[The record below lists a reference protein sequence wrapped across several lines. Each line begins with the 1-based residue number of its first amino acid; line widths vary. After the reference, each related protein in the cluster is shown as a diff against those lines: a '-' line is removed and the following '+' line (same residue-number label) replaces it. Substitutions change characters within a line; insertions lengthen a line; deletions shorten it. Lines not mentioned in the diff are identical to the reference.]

1 MRIAAFIE
9 SCAFALGI
17 VGIAAGNVFDMP
29 KGVELGVFVIGVGF
43 ALAGLEGII
52 TRQLALRL
60 SDYGWDD
67 WMGAPAVI
75 VGLMQLLIG
84 IAVIASAY
92 ALGSGRWPELINV
105 LANRPGPMLA
115 AMGFVVFGIGLVIF
129 IVADRYG
136 SKLRFIFVGLPRITI
151 GVLSLILGIAMIGAG
166 AWEWVHH
173 PSFERFANSTAS
185 KLNLP
190 SPTQVWRDTIVTLK

>member
-1 MRIAAFIE
+1 VRIAAFIE
-9 SCAFALGI
+9 YCAFAIGI
-17 VGIAAGNVFDMP
+17 LGIAAGKTFDLP
-29 KGVELGVFVIGVGF
+29 KGVELGVSLIGVGF
-43 ALAGLEGII
+43 VLAGLEGIV
-52 TRQLALRL
+52 TRQLSLRF

-75 VGLMQLLIG
+75 VGFMQLVAG
-84 IAVIASAY
+84 CAVIAGAY
-92 ALGSGRWPELINV
+92 ALGTGRWAELVNFV
-105 LANRPGPMLA
+105 ANRPGPLLA
-115 AMGFVVFGIGLVIF
+115 AMGLIVFGIGLVIF

-136 SKLRFIFVGLPRITI
+136 STLRFIFVGLPRITI

-190 SPTQVWRDTIVTLK
+190 SPTQAWRNTVVKLK

>member
-9 SCAFALGI
+9 YCAFGLGI
-17 VGIAAGNVFDMP
+17 LGILAGKTFDIP
-29 KGVELGVFVIGVGF
+29 KGVELGVFVIGFGF
-43 ALAGLEGII
+43 ALAGIEGIV
-52 TRQLALRL
+52 TRQLSLRL

-75 VGLMQLLIG
+75 VGIMQLIIG

-92 ALGSGRWPELINV
+92 ALGTGRWAELVNFH
-105 LANRPGPMLA
+105 ANRPGPLLA
-115 AMGFVVFGIGLVIF
+115 AMGLIVFGIGLVIF

-151 GVLSLILGIAMIGAG
+151 GVFSLLLGIAMIGAG

-173 PSFERFANSTAS
+173 SSFERFANRTAS
-185 KLNLP
+185 KFELP
-190 SPTQVWRDTIVTLK
+190 PPTQIWRDTIVTFK